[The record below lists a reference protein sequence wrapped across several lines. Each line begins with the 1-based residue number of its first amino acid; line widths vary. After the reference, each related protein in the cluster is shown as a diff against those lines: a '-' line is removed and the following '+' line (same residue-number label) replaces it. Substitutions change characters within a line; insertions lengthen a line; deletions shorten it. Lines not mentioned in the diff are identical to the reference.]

1 MSSIKFTDLV
11 NIYRIADFEQGER
24 ATLSVANQTILD
36 SLNLAL
42 NDENLYESG
51 ITIESGDPDDLKIGQ
66 IIRLNIGAP
75 RFGLGR
81 LARTVG
87 DLLDTGAVASEPKR
101 YFVISLKFFNED
113 PVVPLPIERY
123 RKYLKFV
130 ELLKECADYFDSNSN
145 ELVFIKEGKFSI
157 PIILTEHQ
165 LSQIDFSKIDKLLG
179 YFTDDTHKNQKI
191 SILTN
196 AIIAITQISSVR
208 KRFSTLILEISE
220 LLSKFGDGYKIFI
233 SDFSYDKI
241 RDKFEEA
248 KVENSSKL
256 HKIFSD
262 IQNQLL
268 ALPVATV
275 IVATQ
280 MKTTGDQAASLGN
293 TALLIGAWIFA
304 ILFAILWF
312 NQFRT
317 LLTLEGE
324 IKRQES
330 VLKQDFESLG
340 SMFNDIFIPLHTRIR
355 NQKILL
361 SVVLILVVSGLVA
374 SHYFY
379 NQISKL
385 PKPVVEI
392 VNKAPK

>member
-1 MSSIKFTDLV
+1 MSSIKFSDLV
-11 NIYRIADFEQGER
+11 NIYRIAVFEQGGR
-24 ATLSVANQTILD
+24 ATVAVTDQQILD
-36 SLNLAL
+36 SLKLAL
-42 NDENLYESG
+42 DDDNLDDSG
-51 ITIESGDPDDLKIGQ
+51 VSMESGDPDNLEIGK

-75 RFGLGR
+75 RIGLGR
-81 LARTVG
+81 LANTIG
-87 DLLDTGAVASEPKR
+87 DLLDSGAVGTEPKR
-101 YFVISLKFFNED
+101 YFIVNLRFFKDD
-113 PVVPLPIERY
+113 PVVPLPIEQY
-123 RKYLKFV
+123 RKLLKFV
-130 ELLKECADYFDSNSN
+130 ELLKECADYFDANSN
-145 ELVFIKEGKFSI
+145 ELVFIKDGKFSI
-157 PIILTEHQ
+157 PLILNEHQ
-165 LSQIDFSKIDKLLG
+165 LSNIDFAKIDKLLG
-179 YFTDDTHKNQKI
+179 YFTDDTHKNQKH

-196 AIIAITQISSVR
+196 AVISLTQISSIR
-208 KRFSTLILEISE
+208 KRFGTLTLEISD

-304 ILFAILWF
+304 VLFLILSF

-324 IKRQES
+324 IKRQEK
-330 VLKQDFESLG
+330 VLKEDFESIG
-340 SMFNDIFIPLHTRIR
+340 NMFNDVFSPLHQRILT
-355 NQKILL
+355 QKILL
-361 SVVLILVVSGLVA
+361 SVVIALVIGGLVA
-374 SHYFY
+374 SHYFH

-385 PKPVVEI
+385 PKPSVDAVG
-392 VNKAPK
+392 KLPK

>member
-1 MSSIKFTDLV
+1 MIKPDCQSLAQQAVLV
-11 NIYRIADFEQGER
+11 LGLITHSCMFYLLIRTGSR
-24 ATLSVANQTILD
+24 AL
-36 SLNLAL
+36 LAAA
-42 NDENLYESG
+42 
-51 ITIESGDPDDLKIGQ
+51 I
-66 IIRLNIGAP
+66 
-75 RFGLGR
+75 
-81 LARTVG
+81 
-87 DLLDTGAVASEPKR
+87 GAVASEPKR

-130 ELLKECADYFDSNSN
+130 DLLKECADYFDSASN

-179 YFTDDTHKNQKI
+179 YFTEDTHKNQKI

-208 KRFSTLILEISE
+208 KRFSTLTLEISE

-379 NQISKL
+379 NQISML
-385 PKPVVEI
+385 PKTVVET
-392 VNKAPK
+392 VNKASK